1 MKLSSSLL
9 LLASIGICDS
19 FSFIRSKPVSLNV
32 PVLFATKDEVKTPTP
47 PSNPPPAS
55 TVYAA
60 NDDVDEDE
68 TNEMIQ
74 QAMKQLWEPIFSSEI
89 ERGVPPDSIKGAAL
103 TASVLSVYLL
113 GLFPLSVPLISAI
126 GAAYVAVTPGPGGNA
141 VRSIG
146 KVSWTLQQK
155 FFEFVDRK
163 AGLQLIKKSTPVEDK
178 DLGDI
183 LEAAS
188 EAVKLAQKEISKGE
202 ETPEVKA
209 KKISE
214 EARIKAEEETRKE
227 QEELEQERLQ
237 KEAEALLKLE
247 EEEKQ
252 LEEASL
258 AEEEDRL
265 AAEEESDDDDDDDEF
280 LLDEDDWEASIQLAQ
295 SLDQAEELV
304 VNGDNEQWKEAQDL
318 AKQLASDISNE
329 EEEEESMDD
338 VGKAAREAVAKFEA
352 QMKRGE
358 EFQSKQRTHQELDSS
373 PVEIDNDVDFKSMK
387 VVELKEELRSRGLK
401 VSGKKAE
408 LIQRLEEYTLS

>member
-1 MKLSSSLL
+1 MELL
-9 LLASIGICDS
+9 TAILI
-19 FSFIRSKPVSLNV
+19 FVFIFLNLH
-32 PVLFATKDEVKTPTP
+32 LFDEF
-47 PSNPPPAS
+47 
-55 TVYAA
+55 Y
-60 NDDVDEDE
+60 
-68 TNEMIQ
+68 Q
-74 QAMKQLWEPIFSSEI
+74 EPIFSTEI
-89 ERGVPPDSIKGAAL
+89 ERGVPSDSIKGAAL
-103 TASVLSVYLL
+103 TASVLSAYLF
-113 GLFPLSVPLISAI
+113 GPFPLSLPLISAI
-126 GAAYVAVTPGPGGNA
+126 GAAYIAVTPGPGGNT

-155 FFEFVDRK
+155 VCEFVEEK
-163 AGLQLIKKSTPVEDK
+163 AGLQLIKKSDPVEDK

-188 EAVKLAQKEISKGE
+188 NTVKLAQKEISKGND
-202 ETPEVKA
+202 TPEVKA

-237 KEAEALLKLE
+237 KEAEALIKLE
-247 EEEKQ
+247 EEQKQ
-252 LEEASL
+252 LEEARL
-258 AEEEDRL
+258 AEEERL
-265 AAEEESDDDDDDDEF
+265 AAEEESDDDDDDEF

-295 SLDQAEELV
+295 NLDQVEEEV

-318 AKQLASDISNE
+318 AKQLASDSSNE
-329 EEEEESMDD
+329 EPQQSVDD

-358 EFQSKQRTHQELDSS
+358 QLQSKQRTQQESDSS
-373 PVEIDNDVDFKSMK
+373 TTETDNDVDFKSMK

-408 LIQRLEEYTLS
+408 LIQRLEEYTMS